1 MIYAALAIYLRSPA
15 AFESIRDMHIL
26 QLPSKRSLQDYVSAN
41 LLRPGINHDYMARQ
55 YHMYSKHSEDVSVK
69 SDCPPVGEGILI
81 FDEVKVQTKVMWNSK
96 NNEIVGLAVSEDDLR
111 SLHDV
116 YASVK
121 DEKGLQ
127 MTSHILQFL
136 WRDLSSNFDVIGPYF
151 TSDSMMEA
159 KFITSCV
166 LDAMLAF
173 ESFRFGVRG
182 LVCNGSSCNLSFMKG
197 ALWSVGTVFELYRR

>member
-1 MIYAALAIYLRSPA
+1 
-15 AFESIRDMHIL
+15 
-26 QLPSKRSLQDYVSAN
+26 
-41 LLRPGINHDYMARQ
+41 
-55 YHMYSKHSEDVSVK
+55 MYSKHCKDVLAK
-69 SDCPPVGEGILI
+69 SQHPPLGEGILI

-121 DEKGLQ
+121 DEKGLH

-151 TSDSMMEA
+151 TSDSVMEA
-159 KFITSCV
+159 KFVTSCV
-166 LDAMLAF
+166 LEAMLSF
-173 ESFRFGVRG
+173 ESFHFGVRG
-182 LVCNGSSCNLSFMKG
+182 LVCDGSSCNLSFMKG
-197 ALWSVGTVFELYRR
+197 LCGVSGQFSSPTGGDYAVPASFTSPFSGKRV

>member
-1 MIYAALAIYLRSPA
+1 
-15 AFESIRDMHIL
+15 
-26 QLPSKRSLQDYVSAN
+26 
-41 LLRPGINHDYMARQ
+41 
-55 YHMYSKHSEDVSVK
+55 MYSKHCEDVSAK
-69 SDCPPVGEGILI
+69 SEYPPLGEGILI
-81 FDEVKVQTKVMWNSK
+81 FDEVKVQSKVMWNSK
-96 NNEIVGLAVSEDDLR
+96 NNEIIGLAVSEEELR

-121 DEKGLQ
+121 DEEGLQ
-127 MTSHILQFL
+127 MTSYILQFL

-151 TSDSMMEA
+151 TSESVMEA

-173 ESFRFGVRG
+173 EFFRFSVRG

-197 ALWSVGTVFELYRR
+197 LCGVSGQFSSTSRGDYAVPASFTSPFSGNRVWLIICPSHQVSNCDCLCVICMIYIMYILSRVYS